1 MANEYS
7 PLRQLSG
14 FLSNLTDESNRL
26 RKEKRARRG
35 MTRMNP
41 LFESSGKRAGNM
53 MRSAGA
59 DPRMSAAERTARDR
73 QRAVEAGYVPGKQR
87 AKAAKAANQQRS
99 ERNKAR
105 ANEQTRRKKKT
116 RDMGL
121 EFDPNNPLG
130 GIPDSTGFAQTT
142 LPPRGFLE
150 VPTSA
155 FPTSQLREAP
165 TDEYGEL
172 LGQNFSGIQLPTKKR
187 SPADTARDL
196 LRLSLRETY

>member
-130 GIPDSTGFAQTT
+130 GMIDSF
-142 LPPRGFLE
+142 RN
-150 VPTSA
+150 
-155 FPTSQLREAP
+155 R
-165 TDEYGEL
+165 
-172 LGQNFSGIQLPTKKR
+172 QLPSSTD
-187 SPADTARDL
+187 PALTLVGQPAAPALLQRPMDL
-196 LRLSLRETY
+196 LLFEDPNF